1 MSDDDQRGRSRSKR
15 RRGGEINAL
24 AEQLARA
31 SSAEGGAPWDAMDED
46 ERAGWIAAWQPTALS
61 MRARRALPLSDQ
73 EIVTIARTQRRIEPD
88 GAGPPSRG
96 QTDAAHMVV
105 DLRTRS

>member
-1 MSDDDQRGRSRSKR
+1 MADDERGQRSRSKR

-31 SSAEGGAPWDAMDED
+31 SSAEDGRAWDTLDAD

-61 MRARRALPLSDQ
+61 MRARRALPLSER
-73 EIVTIARTQRRIEPD
+73 EITTIAQTHRRIEPA
-88 GAGPPSRG
+88 GSGPPARG
-96 QTDAAHMVV
+96 MTQAAQMIV
-105 DLRTRS
+105 DLRLRG